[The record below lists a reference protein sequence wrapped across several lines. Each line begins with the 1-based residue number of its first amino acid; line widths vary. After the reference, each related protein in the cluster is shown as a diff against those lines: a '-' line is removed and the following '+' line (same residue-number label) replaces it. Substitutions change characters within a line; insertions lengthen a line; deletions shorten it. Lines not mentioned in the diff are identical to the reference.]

1 MTFIPPP
8 VKERRTIVIKNLV
21 ESFETYSSD
30 GKMVLGKHSHLLVV
44 SYSPK
49 KIEYC
54 LSCSAL
60 TLRGYGIGIHGVS
73 TR

>member
-1 MTFIPPP
+1 M
-8 VKERRTIVIKNLV
+8 KERRTIVIKNLV

-30 GKMVLGKHSHLLVV
+30 GKMVLGKHSYLLVV

-49 KIEYC
+49 KLNIS
-54 LSCSAL
+54 LAVQPL
-60 TLRGYGIGIHGVS
+60 TLKGYGIGIHGVS